1 MCTPTSALLEPTQH
15 IECIEAEEDLRCSIL
30 IPAALSDDHLGWLCK
45 ALHSAERF
53 KLGGAAHMRSCC
65 DTQVEGRAGKL
76 KTDWTNPLAP
86 AVVLRLFYGH

>member
-1 MCTPTSALLEPTQH
+1 MWSVC
-15 IECIEAEEDLRCSIL
+15 L
-30 IPAALSDDHLGWLCK
+30 ISSFETTTCNQLGTFLSSYHF
-45 ALHSAERF
+45 AERF